1 MTKIRVLSYEP
12 DYDVIP
18 QAIFWRPLHY
28 FTMVVR
34 EGEDGLDLYKGA
46 SFTIGN
52 DLRFDLRAYRGHP
65 EFTVTLY
72 LPAGVDDE
80 NEISEAIDR
89 VIKEMVI
96 PASAVAWRRGQSFEF
111 GELTRPKGD
120 RLREPEARLL
130 ALKIAAMRPNR
141 TASTTFVKKEVPKY
155 IELTKADLAL
165 STTRPRESRWQQIVG
180 NIISHDK
187 TRQGPFV
194 RGYAVEANNG
204 LEVTEKGVDYLN
216 NMGFFVPSVA
226 RALRP

>member
-1 MTKIRVLSYEP
+1 MTKIRILSYEP

-18 QAIFWRPLHY
+18 QAIFWRPLNY
-28 FTMVVR
+28 FTMVFR
-34 EGEDGLDLYKGA
+34 EGEDGLDLYKGQ

-72 LPAGVDDE
+72 LPEGVDDE

-96 PASAVAWRRGQSFEF
+96 PTSAVAWRRGQSFEF

-141 TASTTFVKKEVPKY
+141 TATTTFIKRDVPKY
-155 IELTKADLAL
+155 IELTKADLAP
-165 STTRPRESRWQQIVG
+165 STSRARESRWQQIVG

-187 TRQGPFV
+187 TQQGPFV
-194 RGYAVEANNG
+194 RGYAVKASRG
-204 LEVTEKGVDYLN
+204 LEVTERGLDYLN
-216 NMGFFVPSVA
+216 NMGFLSA
-226 RALRP
+226 SAASAA

>member
-1 MTKIRVLSYEP
+1 MTKIRILSYEP

-18 QAIFWRPLHY
+18 QAVFWRPLHY
-28 FTMVVR
+28 FTMVIR
-34 EGEDGLDLYKGA
+34 EGEDGLDRYNGA

-72 LPAGVDDE
+72 LPEGVDDE

-141 TASTTFVKKEVPKY
+141 TATTTLVKKEVPKY
-155 IELTKADLAL
+155 IELTKADLAP
-165 STTRPRESRWQQIVG
+165 STSRTRESRWQQIVG

-194 RGYAVEANNG
+194 RGYAVKANKG
-204 LEVTEKGVDYLN
+204 LEVTKKGVDYLN
-216 NMGFFVPSVA
+216 NLGFLVSSA
-226 RALRP
+226 A

>member
-1 MTKIRVLSYEP
+1 MTKIRIFSYEP

-18 QAIFWRPLHY
+18 QAIFWRPLRY
-28 FTMVVR
+28 FTMVTR

-72 LPAGVDDE
+72 LPEGVD
-80 NEISEAIDR
+80 NESDISEAIDR

-96 PASAVAWRRGQSFEF
+96 PASAVAWRRGQSFKF

-130 ALKIAAMRPNR
+130 ALKIAAMRPNH
-141 TASTTFVKKEVPKY
+141 TATTTFIKKEVPKY
-155 IELTKADLAL
+155 IELTQADLAP
-165 STTRPRESRWQQIVG
+165 SKSRTNEFRWQQIVG

-187 TRQGPFV
+187 TLQGPFV
-194 RGYAVEANNG
+194 RGYAVKANNG
-204 LEVTEKGVDYLN
+204 LAVTKKGVDYLN
-216 NMGFFVPSVA
+216 NMGFLGSSVA
-226 RALRP
+226 RPLRP